1 MIEKALGGVFK
12 VVTAEAAANPAFAR
26 KIEVALA
33 KFAETYVER
42 RKAEGAVVN
51 FHPFI
56 AYRKETPE
64 QFRKQLARFSAAE
77 LKLVVEKHHLDPS
90 GVLKPRA
97 TKKALVEHIAAA
109 AEKRAARDEK
119 LFEY

>member
-12 VVTAEAAANPAFAR
+12 VVTSEASANPAFAR
-26 KIEVALA
+26 RLEDALG
-33 KFAETYVER
+33 KFAEDYVER
-42 RKAEGAVVN
+42 RRVERSVAN

-56 AYRKETPE
+56 AFRNATPE
-64 QFRKQLARFSAAE
+64 EFRKQVGGLSAAE
-77 LKLVVEKHHLDPS
+77 LRMVVDKHHLDPAGS
-90 GVLKPRA
+90 LKARA
-97 TKKALVEHIAAA
+97 PKKALVEHVVLA

>member
-26 KIEVALA
+26 RLEDALG
-33 KFAETYVER
+33 KFAEDYVER
-42 RKAEGAVVN
+42 RKAESAVAN

-56 AYRKETPE
+56 AFRNESPE
-64 QFRKQLARFSAAE
+64 GFRKQVGKFSAPE
-77 LKLVVEKHHLDPS
+77 LRLVVAKHHLDPS
-90 GVLKPRA
+90 GVLKARA
-97 TKKALVEHIAAA
+97 TKKALVEHIVTA
-109 AEKRAARDEK
+109 AEKRAARDAK

>member
-1 MIEKALGGVFK
+1 MIDKALGGVFK

-26 KIEVALA
+26 RIEDALG
-33 KFAETYVER
+33 KFAEEYVER
-42 RKAEGAVVN
+42 RRMESAVGK

-56 AYRKETPE
+56 AFRNASPE
-64 QFRKQLARFSAAE
+64 EFRKQLADFSAGE
-77 LKLVVEKHHLDPS
+77 LRLIIAKHHLDPS
-90 GVLKPRA
+90 ASLKARA
-97 TKKALVEHIAAA
+97 SKKTLVEHITTA